1 MQAAILPFPRA
12 LPAVP
17 ERKPADPFERLPQFA
32 QDEAKRRQALIQ
44 PALQRVAA
52 GCSVQ
57 AAAEW
62 LAGAPAWIGP
72 SAVTLARWIRA
83 YRDGGLIQLAPEYK
97 GRQRAEHGWEAR
109 ALELFNRPQRPA
121 YSTVALWLR
130 QEGHASAADH
140 LVRRYLKAAPSHLTE
155 TGKKRLGEHYY
166 AQNVRP
172 YIVRDSSVLPVGL
185 VYQGDGH
192 CCDVYVAAPATGM
205 PYRPELTVWIDVR
218 SHYVVGW
225 WLSESESAITTLYS
239 FSHALLAQDHAPALV
254 HTDPGSGFTAR
265 VIADAETG
273 FFARFSIDMIE
284 ALPGNARGKGLVE
297 GWFRWFEER
306 LGKRFETFCGHCRT
320 DDDLRAL
327 TQKVKRG
334 DLRLPSLAEY
344 SAAIREYVRFY
355 NQNPQEDLDNAAPAE
370 LWATLERVP
379 LETPAS
385 AVMRPR
391 KTRTVRSWGVA
402 IDNRSYRAAELQAYE
417 TRDVVVEYD
426 LHDDSFVKVM
436 DTKGRFI
443 CEANLVEKK
452 PWLPASRIEE
462 AKAKRLEGQQQ
473 RLQIKAD
480 EAAARARIPMS
491 AATAVAALEAAQ
503 VAPAPVLPESPAALA
518 LGQNHSFSMPTV
530 IPAARSVK
538 PVNEAEQAAVEA
550 AVAREQRVDTAETPE
565 QRFGRALALQARRD
579 TGAALTEADERWLT
593 TYSNSAEC
601 QGLTDVYEAFGY
613 LPGVGPGL
621 DETLLQK
628 SESPAGTGLIAPLAA
643 PQEKQS

>member
-12 LPAVP
+12 LPALP
-17 ERKPADPFERLPQFA
+17 DRKPADPFEQLPQFA

-44 PALQRVAA
+44 PAVQRVAA
-52 GCSVQ
+52 GCSVR

-62 LAGAPAWIGP
+62 LAGAPAWEGP
-72 SAVTLARWIRA
+72 SAVTLARWIRD
-83 YRDGGLIQLAPEYK
+83 YRAGGLIQLAPEYK
-97 GRQRAEHGWEAR
+97 GRQRTEHGWEAR

-121 YSTVALWLR
+121 YSTVAMWLR

-140 LVRRYLKAAPSHLTE
+140 LVRRYLKAAPSHLTD

-172 YIVRDSSVLPVGL
+172 YIVRDSSVLPVGF

-205 PYRPELTVWIDVR
+205 PYRPELTVWLDVR
-218 SHYVVGW
+218 SHYIVGW

-265 VIADAETG
+265 VIADAKTG
-273 FFARFSIDMIE
+273 FFARFSIEMIE

-320 DDDLRAL
+320 DDELRAL

-344 SAAIREYVRFY
+344 AAAIREYVRFY
-355 NQNPQEDLDNAAPAE
+355 NQNPQAELGDVAPTA

-391 KTRTVRSWGVA
+391 KTRTVRSWTVK
-402 IDNRSYRAAELQAYE
+402 IDTRSYRASELQAFE
-417 TRDVVVEYD
+417 GREVVVEYD
-426 LHDDSFVKVM
+426 LHDDSFVRVL
-436 DTKGRFI
+436 DAKGRLV
-443 CEANLVEKK
+443 CEAGLVEKAA
-452 PWLPASRIEE
+452 WLPASRIEE
-462 AKAKRLEGQQQ
+462 AQAKRLEGQQK
-473 RLQIKAD
+473 RLQLKAD
-480 EAAARARIPMS
+480 EAAARARVPVS
-491 AATAVAALEAAQ
+491 AATAAAALDALMLDTEPAAAE
-503 VAPAPVLPESPAALA
+503 APAVPALD
-518 LGQNHSFSMPTV
+518 QHYSFSLPSV
-530 IPAARSVK
+530 LQAARPVK
-538 PVNEAEQAAVEA
+538 PVKAAELMAELAAVHA
-550 AVAREQRVDTAETPE
+550 TVASEQHDVPGETAEA
-565 QRFGRALALQARRD
+565 RFGRALALQARRD
-579 TGAALTEADERWLT
+579 SGEALAQADERWLT
-593 TYSNSAEC
+593 TYSGSAEC
-601 QGLTDVYEAFGY
+601 EGLTTVYEAFGY
-613 LPGVGPGL
+613 LPGL
-621 DETLLQK
+621 D
-628 SESPAGTGLIAPLAA
+628 A
-643 PQEKQS
+643 PQNVAADRKLTSRAD

>member
-12 LPAVP
+12 LPAVAD
-17 ERKPADPFERLPQFA
+17 RPAPSPFEQLPTYA
-32 QDEAKRRQALIQ
+32 QDEAKRRLALVK
-44 PALQRVAA
+44 PALDRVAG
-52 GCSVQ
+52 GCSVR
-57 AAAEW
+57 AAADW
-62 LAGAPAWIGP
+62 LAAAPAWDGP
-72 SAVTLARWIRA
+72 SAVTLARWIRD
-83 YRDGGLIQLAPEYK
+83 YREGGLMKLAPEYK

-109 ALELFNRPQRPA
+109 ALELYNRPQRPA

-130 QEGHASAADH
+130 QEGHTSAAEH
-140 LVRRYLKAAPSHLTE
+140 LVRRYLKSAPSHLTE

-172 YIVRDSSVLPVGL
+172 YIVRDSSALPVGF

-192 CCDVYVAAPATGM
+192 CCDVYVAAPATGN

-239 FSHALLAQDHAPALV
+239 FSNALLAQDHAPALV

-265 VIADAETG
+265 VIADSKTG

-334 DLRLPSLAEY
+334 ALRLPTLPEY
-344 SAAIREYVRFY
+344 AAAVRDYIAAY
-355 NQNPQEDLDNAAPAE
+355 NANPQEDLGGQAPRE

-379 LETPAS
+379 LETPAA

-391 KTRTVRSWGVA
+391 ETRTVRSWGVA
-402 IDNRSYRAAELQAYE
+402 LDKRTYRAAELQAYE
-417 TRDVVVEYD
+417 AREVVVEYD
-426 LHDDSFVKVM
+426 LHDDSFVRIL
-436 DTKGRFI
+436 DAKGRFV
-443 CEANLVEKK
+443 CEANLVDKA
-452 PWLPASRIEE
+452 PWLPQSRIEE
-462 AKAKRLEGQQQ
+462 AQAKRLKGQHQ

-480 EAAARARIPMS
+480 EASAKARGPVSALGAIAALSVFEAPAEAPTPALLNQDNHGFIPPP
-491 AATAVAALEAAQ
+491 TPVVRPVAA
-503 VAPAPVLPESPAALA
+503 
-518 LGQNHSFSMPTV
+518 
-530 IPAARSVK
+530 
-538 PVNEAEQAAVEA
+538 VNEAELAAVRA
-550 AVAREQRVDTAETPE
+550 TVARDEQARLEERPKD
-565 QRFGRALALQARRD
+565 RFSRALQLQALRD
-579 TGAALTEADERWLT
+579 NGRPISEADERWLN
-593 TYSNSAEC
+593 TYSASSEC
-601 QGLTDVYEAFGY
+601 QGLADVYQAFGY
-613 LPGVGPGL
+613 LPGL
-621 DETLLQK
+621 NEQQTN
-628 SESPAGTGLIAPLAA
+628 ESPAGTGLSGTTETQ
-643 PQEKQS
+643 QESEL

>member
-12 LPAVP
+12 LPVKA
-17 ERKPADPFERLPQFA
+17 ERKPVDPFERLAQFA

-44 PALQRVAA
+44 PAVQRVAA
-52 GCSVQ
+52 GCSVRS
-57 AAAEW
+57 AAEW
-62 LAGAPAWIGP
+62 LAGAPAWDGP
-72 SAVTLARWIRA
+72 SAVTLARWIRD
-83 YRDGGLIQLAPEYK
+83 YRTGGLIKLAPEYK

-140 LVRRYLKAAPSHLTE
+140 LVRRYLKAAPSHLAE

-172 YIVRDSSVLPVGL
+172 YIVRDSSVLPVGF

-205 PYRPELTVWIDVR
+205 PYRPELTVWLDVR
-218 SHYVVGW
+218 SHYIVGW

-239 FSHALLAQDHAPALV
+239 FSHALLAQDHAPAMV

-273 FFARFSIDMIE
+273 FFARFSIEMIE

-355 NQNPQEDLDNAAPAE
+355 NHNPQDDLGNVAPAE
-370 LWATLERVP
+370 LWATLDRVP

-402 IDNRSYRAAELQAYE
+402 IDNRTYRAGELQAFE
-417 TRDVVVEYD
+417 GREVVVEYD
-426 LHDDSFVKVM
+426 LHDDSFVRVM
-436 DTKGRFI
+436 DAKGRLV
-443 CEANLVEKK
+443 CEATLVEKAA
-452 PWLPASRIEE
+452 WLPSSRIEE
-462 AKAKRLEGQQQ
+462 AQAKRLVGQQK

-480 EAAARARIPMS
+480 EAAARARVPMS
-491 AATAVAALEAAQ
+491 AATAVAALEALQ
-503 VAPAPVLPESPAALA
+503 DEAPPELPESPVVLA
-518 LGQNHSFSMPTV
+518 LGQNHSFSLPPV
-530 IPAARSVK
+530 QPAARSVK
-538 PVNEAEQAAVEA
+538 PVNETEQAAVEA
-550 AVAREQRVDTAETPE
+550 AVADEQRVATSETPE

-579 TGAALTEADERWLT
+579 TGSAISEADERWLA
-593 TYSNSAEC
+593 TYSRSAEC
-601 QGLTDVYEAFGY
+601 EGLSTVYEAFGY
-613 LPGVGPGL
+613 LPGL
-621 DETLLQK
+621 DE
-628 SESPAGTGLIAPLAA
+628 SAIHSDGHNAESPAPTGLSELLAA